1 VLNRAHIQVN
11 PYASYWG
18 CSESDLNCTDIW
30 KAKNGKMDEKRGE
43 LKSNERKEI
52 N

>member
-1 VLNRAHIQVN
+1 LK
-11 PYASYWG
+11 
-18 CSESDLNCTDIW
+18 CTGIR
-30 KAKNGKMDEKRGE
+30 KAKNGRIDEKKGE